1 LLYQASQRDPLP
13 TPRQALA
20 QAWRHRGL
28 ILRLARTDLAVRLK
42 GSILGWAWLAAGPL
56 VMLVAYTFV
65 FANVLKIGTASGSGD
80 PGAYPL
86 LIFSGLVLFQ
96 VFAELVL
103 RAPNLLLDNTNYI
116 KKVIFP
122 VEILAWVALARASIS
137 GGVSLALL
145 LAFYVVLRGTPPL
158 TALLLP
164 LLLALFAMTL
174 LGIVWLLAAI
184 GVFLRDLSHLLASL
198 MPILMFASPVFY
210 AMADVPEALR
220 PLGYLNILAVF
231 IEAARSL
238 LFAGALP
245 SWPLLAALA
254 TVPALL
260 FWLGFVFF
268 ARNRARFADVV

>member
-1 LLYQASQRDPLP
+1 LLYQASQREPIP
-13 TPRQALA
+13 MPQQAFA

-28 ILRLARTDLAVRLK
+28 ILRLARRDLTARLK
-42 GSILGWAWLAAGPL
+42 GSILGWAWLAAAPL
-56 VMLVAYTFV
+56 VMLVVYTLV
-65 FANVLKIGTASGSGD
+65 FTNVLKIGAAAGMGE

-86 LIFSGLVLFQ
+86 FIFSGLVLFQ

-103 RAPNLLLDNTNYI
+103 RAPNLLMENTSYI

-122 VEILAWVALARASIS
+122 VEILAWVALARSLIA

-145 LAFYVVLRGTPPL
+145 LAFYVVIRGVPPL
-158 TALLLP
+158 AALLLP
-164 LLLALFAMTL
+164 ILLVLFAMML

-198 MPILMFASPVFY
+198 MPVLMFASPIFY
-210 AMADVPEALR
+210 AMADVPEPLR

-238 LFAGALP
+238 LFAGSLP
-245 SWPLLAALA
+245 AWPLLAALA
-254 TVPALL
+254 TAPLLL
-260 FWLGFVFF
+260 FWLGFAFF